1 MLQLAAIF
9 HGQSLVVRKK
19 WQFFVGYSLYL
30 FSIYNKKLKD
40 ETTYP
45 VGWGCFWG
53 VSTGVLGL
61 CSCLHSARG
70 VLDLAAPKIDAAI
83 VKVLKGQLS
92 SVQNPWWL

>member
-19 WQFFVGYSLYL
+19 WQFFAGYSLYL

-45 VGWGCFWG
+45 VGWGCF
-53 VSTGVLGL
+53 
-61 CSCLHSARG
+61 
-70 VLDLAAPKIDAAI
+70 
-83 VKVLKGQLS
+83 
-92 SVQNPWWL
+92 